1 MVIFDSGIYFILVWK
16 TQPRQKKYYDTQG
29 AGKVLEN
36 FMEHLKEINNRG
48 NIYEQKLYDSN
59 GNEELLHLMQIQ
71 KSLIYFV
78 SALRSNELLIMK
90 MQRTIFFAMNEE
102 EMVLIFGSYLI

>member
-1 MVIFDSGIYFILVWK
+1 MIPVFILFWFEK
-16 TQPRQKKYYDTQG
+16 RSPGKKKYYDTQG
-29 AGKVLEN
+29 VGKVLEN

-78 SALRSNELLIMK
+78 SAPVQ
-90 MQRTIFFAMNEE
+90 QRTSNDENAAYNFFCNE
-102 EMVLIFGSYLI
+102 